1 MGHAAELIDAIKVNA
16 GQDVVVSTRQMR
28 VETYRADMPS
38 SPSSIRIRLT
48 WGQRRMF
55 VLTVLG
61 FQALVW
67 ADALLND
74 GRFGGSWRT
83 ALAGVVLCAMA
94 AATWW
99 IGTSLTHRGV
109 VVHALPRLVIPWSE
123 VREIEVESQLG
134 ISTVVVHHGVG
145 TRRRTRLAAPTTGPL
160 GRDEEFQAK
169 VRVMRTF
176 WAAHR
181 DQAA

>member
-1 MGHAAELIDAIKVNA
+1 MPAAPTAI
-16 GQDVVVSTRQMR
+16 RL
-28 VETYRADMPS
+28 
-38 SPSSIRIRLT
+38 RLT
-48 WGQRRMF
+48 WAQRRAF
-55 VLTVLG
+55 VLSVLG
-61 FQALVW
+61 FQLLVW
-67 ADALLND
+67 VDALLLD

-83 ALAGVVLCAMA
+83 ALAGLVLAVMA

-109 VVHALPRLVIPWSE
+109 VVHAVPPLLIPWSE
-123 VREIEVESQLG
+123 VHEIEVENQLG

-145 TRRRTRLAAPTTGPL
+145 THRRTRLCAPTTGPL
-160 GRDEEFQAK
+160 GRDAQFHDK

-181 DQAA
+181 ERGVDAA